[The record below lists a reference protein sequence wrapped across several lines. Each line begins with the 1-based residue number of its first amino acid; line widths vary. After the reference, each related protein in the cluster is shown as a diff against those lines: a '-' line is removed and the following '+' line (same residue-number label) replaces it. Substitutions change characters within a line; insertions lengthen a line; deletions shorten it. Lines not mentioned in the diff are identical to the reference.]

1 VKQEKSQR
9 DSWNCITISNLY
21 MRTKNFNF
29 SIVTFIPELD
39 EVITHAEVVLEIK
52 KLKSGKS
59 PGYDGIPAEVFK
71 SLPDIVLHLLTG
83 TFNDML
89 MSGNYP
95 ES

>member
-1 VKQEKSQR
+1 
-9 DSWNCITISNLY
+9 
-21 MRTKNFNF
+21 
-29 SIVTFIPELD
+29 
-39 EVITHAEVVLEIK
+39 VVLAIK
-52 KLKSGKS
+52 KLKIGKS
-59 PGYDGIPAEVFK
+59 PSYDGIPAEVFK